1 MKYLDKKQ
9 LLYVLILSSSMFL
22 SGNVIAEEKFP
33 MEDKLEQCE
42 MAFKKAHSGNIS
54 QYAAYEA
61 RYEHRKLMLEILENI
76 NLRNAEISTKSGEVM
91 SNVEI
96 VNNFKVMGRL
106 LEMLA
111 VLHEPSNVVFP
122 VIEEGSD

>member
-1 MKYLDKKQ
+1 MKILVKKQ
-9 LLYVLILSSSMFL
+9 LLSALILSSFMFL
-22 SGNVIAEEKFP
+22 SGNVIAGEKFP
-33 MEDKLEQCE
+33 MEDKLQQCE

-54 QYAAYEA
+54 QSGANEA
-61 RYEHRKLMLEILENI
+61 RIEHRKIMLEILEEI
-76 NLRNAEISTKSGEVM
+76 NMRNAEISTKSGEVM
-91 SNVEI
+91 SNMEI

-111 VLHEPSNVVFP
+111 VIHEPSNVVFS